1 MAVVSRTYA
10 QALFDAAKER
20 GRLDAVREELDDFVA
35 TLHEVPELDALLR
48 NPQLDPATKSK
59 VLGKLL
65 ADSDELVS
73 NFLRVIAAR
82 GRGGQIEEIVRDFD
96 ALYAAEEKVLD
107 VELTTAYDLSDE
119 DAREIV
125 GQIEKASGRTV
136 EAKRSVDP
144 HLIGGIVL
152 KAGSLRVDSSV
163 RGRLNRLRRE
173 LATGRA

>member
-10 QALFDAAKER
+10 QAVFDAAKER
-20 GRLDAVREELDDFVA
+20 DRLDAVREELDDFVA

-48 NPQLDPATKSK
+48 NPQLDPGTKSEVIDK
-59 VLGKLL
+59 VT
-65 ADSDELVS
+65 ADSDELVR

-82 GRGGQIEEIVRDFD
+82 GRGGQIEEIVREFD
-96 ALYAAEEKVLD
+96 ALYAAEEQVLN
-107 VELTTAYDLSDE
+107 VELATAYELSDD

-125 GQIEKASGRTV
+125 SQIEKASGRTV
-136 EAKRSVDP
+136 EAKRSVEPD
-144 HLIGGIVL
+144 LIGGIVL

-173 LATGRA
+173 LATGR

>member
-10 QALFDAAKER
+10 QAFFDAAKEL

-35 TLHEVPELDALLR
+35 MLHEVPELDALLR
-48 NPQLDPATKSK
+48 NPQLDPATKSE
-59 VLGKLL
+59 VLGTLL
-65 ADSDELVS
+65 ADSDELVR
-73 NFLRVIAAR
+73 NFLRVITAR
-82 GRGGQIEEIVRDFD
+82 GRGGQIEEIARDFD
-96 ALYAAEEKVLD
+96 ALYAAEEKVLN

-173 LATGRA
+173 LATGR